1 VLVSCGI
8 TPPRQPPC
16 PYTAQRRARPAA
28 RGHILKRRLFQSHPV
43 HRRRHRTQDGLDIA
57 AGLQAE
63 HGAAIIRA
71 ASSPHERSDMR
82 DRSKRRSPGS
92 CRRRLRPVG
101 SPKRSLRIPKMFSW
115 FRRAPAAPT
124 DVQLRVAEA
133 LVGYPPYSPPK
144 WNPDPEFLRAN
155 IDAYREYFF
164 GCKDL
169 RLHALGEFFAKF
181 DVGLNLDDAGL
192 MAVSTWLPLYA
203 DLLLDDLQRC
213 CAVCISGL
221 RKSLGRSI
229 EWPQSHFRS
238 RHILC

>member
-1 VLVSCGI
+1 
-8 TPPRQPPC
+8 
-16 PYTAQRRARPAA
+16 
-28 RGHILKRRLFQSHPV
+28 
-43 HRRRHRTQDGLDIA
+43 
-57 AGLQAE
+57 
-63 HGAAIIRA
+63 
-71 ASSPHERSDMR
+71 
-82 DRSKRRSPGS
+82 
-92 CRRRLRPVG
+92 
-101 SPKRSLRIPKMFSW
+101 MFSW